1 MRARSTSAADRLRER
16 AIEASCAR
24 SASSNINCAFG
35 RPVTIGYLHV
45 TRYPKCKQT
54 MCYEFMGHYTSG
66 SMHYEQYGRR
76 RAILGDEPPLP
87 LPGKC
92 IRPRKSI
99 KQTTAAH
106 QLRKN

>member
-1 MRARSTSAADRLRER
+1 MRASSTSAADRLRGR

-54 MCYEFMGHYTSG
+54 LCYEFMGHHTSAERTLPSLLAAAG
-66 SMHYEQYGRR
+66 LHQRALEVAGRACATYQSFSGR
-76 RAILGDEPPLP
+76 VLAY
-87 LPGKC
+87 
-92 IRPRKSI
+92 
-99 KQTTAAH
+99 
-106 QLRKN
+106 

>member
-1 MRARSTSAADRLRER
+1 MRASSTSAADRLRGR

-54 MCYEFMGHYTSG
+54 MCYEFMGHYTRSLIVDTNVLLDLVENG
-66 SMHYEQYGRR
+66 PVWAYRSQQQLE
-76 RAILGDEPPLP
+76 
-87 LPGKC
+87 
-92 IRPRKSI
+92 
-99 KQTTAAH
+99 AAS
-106 QLRKN
+106 LSLF